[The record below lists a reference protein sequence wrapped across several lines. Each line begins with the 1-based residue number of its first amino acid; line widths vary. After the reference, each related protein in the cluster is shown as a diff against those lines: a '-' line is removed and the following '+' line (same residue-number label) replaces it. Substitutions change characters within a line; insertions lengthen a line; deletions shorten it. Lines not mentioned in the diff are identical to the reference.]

1 MECMACSDNVVRA
14 GLTPKLKDVD
24 TLCEMLDYRCRTKE
38 EIIFSCTQSP
48 SNPFVTVYDPPV
60 PDFTIARIQVS
71 ETTMINYY
79 YYMYIDL
86 ASHFKGK
93 IIISSS
99 GSSTNS
105 SSGGGCRS
113 SSSSFVV
120 ITIILCLSKLWLFC
134 FYLTL

>member
-38 EIIFSCTQSP
+38 EMIFSYTQSP
-48 SNPFVTVYDPPV
+48 NNPFVTIYDPPI

-71 ETTMINYY
+71 ETTIINYNN
-79 YYMYIDL
+79 YMYIDL

-93 IIISSS
+93 IVISSS
-99 GSSTNS
+99 GSSSNS
-105 SSGGGCRS
+105 RSGGRS
-113 SSSSFVV
+113 SSSSFVL
-120 ITIILCLSKLWLFC
+120 IIIIIIIILRLSK
-134 FYLTL
+134 

>member
-48 SNPFVTVYDPPV
+48 NNLFVTVYDPPV

-71 ETTMINYY
+71 ETTIINY

-86 ASHFKGK
+86 ASHFIKGK
-93 IIISSS
+93 III
-99 GSSTNS
+99 S

-134 FYLTL
+134 FYLTLLISL